1 MPDLPAP
8 GPHSLKRPILG
19 IVLSALV
26 VGSIAGPSFWLI
38 RKDTP
43 APLPGPSRTAMP
55 ETAIR
60 PGPLA
65 PPEAPSPAPVLPPVP
80 ERPSWRTASI
90 IVDGPL
96 ETSLVSVVGPTL
108 GPSLTQVVTRTLVW
122 WVDVPGG
129 LQRGDTLDVLF
140 EERAGEE
147 PLVQALKFRS
157 GRRAREYQAYRY
169 QPPKHSFARYYTA
182 DGLEVE
188 ERLSPSPIDTY
199 EQITALLRD
208 GRRHQGVDFKSPLGT
223 PIKATF
229 DGVIT
234 RRNWNFRSNGNCLE
248 ITEEKT
254 GRKALYL
261 HLEVLP
267 TAMQVGT
274 PVRKGDIIAASGNSG
289 RSFAP
294 HLHYQLMSP
303 EKPLDPFKIHRTHR
317 IQLNDSERAALKA
330 EIERVAKMWT
340 HLAAAP

>member
-1 MPDLPAP
+1 MPDLPAL
-8 GPHSLKRPILG
+8 GPPPQKSPIPG

-26 VGSIAGPSFWLI
+26 VGAIAGLSFWLI
-38 RKDTP
+38 RKDSP
-43 APLPGPSRTAMP
+43 APLPAPSRTAVP
-55 ETAIR
+55 ETAVV
-60 PGPLA
+60 PGPIAHPPA
-65 PPEAPSPAPVLPPVP
+65 PPPAPVLPAVP
-80 ERPSWRTASI
+80 EGPSWKKASLTI
-90 IVDGPL
+90 DGPL
-96 ETSLVSVVGPTL
+96 ETSFVDAVGPTL

-140 EERAGEE
+140 DERVGEE
-147 PLVQALKFRS
+147 PVVHALKFRS

-169 QPPKHSFARYYTA
+169 QPPRHSFARYYTA
-182 DGLEVE
+182 DGVEVE

-199 EQITALLRD
+199 EQITSLLRD
-208 GRRHQGVDFKSPLGT
+208 GRRHQGVDFKSPVGT

-248 ITEEKT
+248 ITEENT

-261 HLEVLP
+261 HLDVLP
-267 TAMQVGT
+267 AAMQVGA

-330 EIERVAKMWT
+330 EIERVSKMWT
-340 HLAAAP
+340 QLAAAP